1 MNCRLTGVGRYILQ
15 LQAITNSI
23 IINNYSSYPINQLQL
38 NIVTTSQPIG
48 FSLIYNNMFII
59 PSQTSPIIPT
69 TNQSTPYKVVKQ
81 NTIPYEVS
89 LLVNILING
98 IPTTPLNI
106 PITLINSTNG
116 QVTNLVATS
125 IYDIL
130 NIRTSL
136 QIGYTYV
143 KNDVDY
149 KWTIISIQ
157 LTLTDNN

>member
-1 MNCRLTGVGRYILQ
+1 ML
-15 LQAITNSI
+15 
-23 IINNYSSYPINQLQL
+23 
-38 NIVTTSQPIG
+38 
-48 FSLIYNNMFII
+48 II

-69 TNQSTPYKVVKQ
+69 TNQSKPYKVVEQ

-116 QVTNLVATS
+116 QVNNLVATS

-130 NIRTSL
+130 NIRTRL

-157 LTLTDNN
+157 LTLTDKTK